1 MLLRG
6 ARIGCNSE
14 KEEVTVQIDKAKT
27 EMWTADLRG
36 IVESD
41 VLENWKAEK
50 FVGRMQFTICVSMS
64 RVGRAYVKPFD
75 AQARARSLR

>member
-1 MLLRG
+1 MSMLLLG

-41 VLENWKAEK
+41 VLEN
-50 FVGRMQFTICVSMS
+50 
-64 RVGRAYVKPFD
+64 
-75 AQARARSLR
+75 